1 MNNHKKLLSQIFIL
15 VVLAIIVSIVG
26 SASKAWADA
35 STTRE
40 RILFLKEK
48 RTLNENKL
56 RTLKAKR
63 EQLLL
68 LINAAKAKEEKKI
81 EKRTTVPTIEVP
93 PKIATTT
100 ATTSSTIM
108 KIEIPPIKPP
118 VVPTLPPVQI
128 KTTTT
133 NTTNTNTSTQN
144 TSNTTNTT
152 SGTQTSTKTSTTQ
165 TTTTTT
171 NPPTTSTVSTPTT
184 SLFGSSLTG
193 MTQSLIKPTVS
204 ASVVSIT
211 IKDKPAKKITY
222 TMSYSA
228 PVSYFTV
235 DIKCDSFVEAYR
247 YDSNQSLGTSN
258 ICGSKIKFT
267 PTGTNPEVLTVGYL
281 NTDTSTT
288 NRQATITLQA
298 FNLSD
303 QSVGVT
309 TSQGNYIPNK

>member
-1 MNNHKKLLSQIFIL
+1 MNNHKKLLSQILIL
-15 VVLAIIVSIVG
+15 IVLAIVVSIVG

-40 RILFLKEK
+40 RIMFLKEK

-68 LINAAKAKEEKKI
+68 LINAAKAKKSQNTDTKTGI
-81 EKRTTVPTIEVP
+81 P
-93 PKIATTT
+93 PIQFPPSFATSTATTT
-100 ATTSSTIM
+100 PMSSTTPTLPP
-108 KIEIPPIKPP
+108 IEIPPKPP
-118 VVPTLPPVQI
+118 VIPTLPPVQI

-133 NTTNTNTSTQN
+133 NTSTQN
-144 TSNTTNTT
+144 TTNTTNTT

-165 TTTTTT
+165 TTTTT

-204 ASVVSIT
+204 ASVTSVT
-211 IKDKPAKKITY
+211 IKDKPAKKIVY
-222 TMSYSA
+222 TINYSA

-235 DIKCDSFVEAYR
+235 DIKCDSFIEAYR
-247 YDSNQSLGTSN
+247 YDSNQNLGTSN

-281 NTDTSTT
+281 NVDTSTT

-298 FNLSD
+298 FNAND